1 PLRVLTAGAGLEKV
15 ISDRVEQ
22 SEQGS
27 YLAMDPE
34 TSQRIFQI
42 MSTEVGK
49 MINSGQQPIILSSP
63 AIRMYLRQLLDRMM
77 P

>member
-1 PLRVLTAGAGLEKV
+1 MSRQITLQFVEPGQPLRVLTAGAGLEKA
-15 ISDRVEQ
+15 ISERIEQ

-34 TSQRIFQI
+34 TSQRIFQN

-49 MINSGQQPIILSSP
+49 MINSGQQPIILS
-63 AIRMYLRQLLDRMM
+63 
-77 P
+77 